1 MVWFDKFIYKKNWT
15 RGGYDGPGRC
25 FKKKMIFS
33 VLTQIQKISKPL
45 PYMYMAAPTP
55 V

>member
-1 MVWFDKFIYKKNWT
+1 
-15 RGGYDGPGRC
+15 
-25 FKKKMIFS
+25 MIFS

-55 V
+55 VWAWARPCILLWRRIDEEIFSTRT